1 MLERADGSKSA
12 AEYPEE
18 AGVVS
23 GAGQAGRQ
31 AGQGRQ
37 VLAV

>member
-1 MLERADGSKSA
+1 VLERADGSKSA